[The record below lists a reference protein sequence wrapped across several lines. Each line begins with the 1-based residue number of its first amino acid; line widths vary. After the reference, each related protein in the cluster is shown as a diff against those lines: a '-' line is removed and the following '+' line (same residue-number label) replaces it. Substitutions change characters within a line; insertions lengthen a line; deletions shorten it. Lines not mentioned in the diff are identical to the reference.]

1 MNLRKGI
8 FRIFLIIAGLWF
20 IVFTAFAKIEGTWG
34 LMLIAVG
41 VPTVV
46 YFLGKW
52 VTDGFFDKK

>member
-20 IVFTAFAKIEGTWG
+20 IVFTAFAKIEGTWD

-46 YFLGKW
+46 FFL
-52 VTDGFFDKK
+52 